1 MDASNILYVRKD
13 QRRQQEQAAS
23 KSRDAKS
30 RDVSERRM
38 AATTHWPVPI
48 QKGHE
53 KIKKKKFLFYIC
65 YILYNNKWRL
75 VLSTVTFD
83 NISGGRSIID
93 ASKYSQICNKY
104 KYK

>member
-38 AATTHWPVPI
+38 AATTH
-48 QKGHE
+48 
-53 KIKKKKFLFYIC
+53 
-65 YILYNNKWRL
+65 
-75 VLSTVTFD
+75 
-83 NISGGRSIID
+83 
-93 ASKYSQICNKY
+93 
-104 KYK
+104 